1 MASLADDLR
10 RFDGRRVLITGLTGF
25 KGSWLALLLV
35 RAGAHV
41 TGVSLPPETSPS
53 HYAELGLDAHV
64 DSRICDVR
72 DIGQL
77 ERIFTS
83 ANPEVVFHL
92 AAQAFVRLSYQDP
105 LRTFSTNV
113 LGSAN
118 VLQCSST
125 TRSVRTVVFVT
136 SDKCY
141 RNIEVTRGYVEA
153 DELGGRD
160 PYSASKAAAELVFS
174 GYNEAVFKSRSDI
187 RIARARA
194 GNVIGGGDWSPDRL
208 VPDCI
213 RALES
218 GVNIDIRNPDATRP
232 WQHVLE
238 PLGGYLELASR
249 LLQGPIQGEG
259 SPGDAAYAAFNF
271 GPGPESERSVQ
282 DLVEEVL
289 KSWSG
294 TWENKSYPSAPHEAH
309 RLSLDV
315 SKVACVL
322 DWHPR
327 WDFTRTIRETVDWY
341 RAASDCH
348 SPADFQSLTDRQI
361 ADYNNAS
368 TAHA

>member
-72 DIGQL
+72 DVEQL

-118 VLQCSST
+118 VLECSST

-174 GYNEAVFKSRSDI
+174 GYNEAVFKGRSDI
-187 RIARARA
+187 GIASARA

-213 RALES
+213 RALEH

-238 PLGGYLELASR
+238 PVSGYVRLAVALENETIAS
-249 LLQGPIQGEG
+249 GE
-259 SPGDAAYAAFNF
+259 SWNF
-271 GPGPESERSVQ
+271 GPPEDNVHTVREVADLILSEWGTSHSLTITSAGNTVHESQLLQLNSRKANSQ
-282 DLVEEVL
+282 L
-289 KSWSG
+289 SW
-294 TWENKSYPSAPHEAH
+294 TT
-309 RLSLDV
+309 
-315 SKVACVL
+315 
-322 DWHPR
+322 R
-327 WDFTRTIRETVDWY
+327 WDFVTTIQRTARWY
-341 RAASDCH
+341 IERYRGNRVADLTYSDINEY
-348 SPADFQSLTDRQI
+348 LRQ
-361 ADYNNAS
+361 
-368 TAHA
+368 